1 MRNLIANKC
10 NFFLAPSRGMSKRST
25 ARRGKS
31 KDARRAGKG
40 LLFLSFLLS
49 TSSCSLA
56 QSIKVNQVG
65 YYPSETKVAVIEPTV
80 TAKSFVLKDAKGKKV
95 WAGKAVRTSVSPF
108 TQKVRQIVDFS
119 TVKTPGTYTFVA
131 GKEEQKIV
139 IKDNAFADVAKAG
152 MKAFYL
158 QRTGMPIEEKYAG
171 VYARPAAHP
180 DNKVLVHETA
190 ASPLRP
196 AGTVISSPYGWYDA
210 GDFNKYIVNSGFTI
224 GVLLQAYEINKAY
237 ADKMNLVIPESGD
250 DVPDF
255 LDEVM
260 YNLKW
265 MITMQDP
272 YDGGVYHKL
281 TTPNFEG
288 FEMPANCHQ
297 TRYVV
302 QKSTQASLDFAASLA
317 QAARIYSA
325 YPKYQSFAKEAVK
338 AAERAYAWAVKNPTF
353 YYDQNGNNQKYSPK
367 VNTGMYDD
375 KASADEFFWAATE
388 LYLTTKQNSYFE
400 QAKSFMPQSYRVPT
414 WGEVSGLGVQQWIN
428 QSLLGK
434 LDGIDFPVE
443 KMKADLLAFCDDCM
457 LRIPTSS
464 FNAPHGNRAQD
475 FPWGSNSEMCAGQG
489 IALTYAYTLTKDHKY
504 LSAAIADADY
514 LLGRN
519 ATGYCFVTG
528 FGTKQVMH
536 PHQRLSEADGI
547 EAPLPGFL
555 AGGPNPG
562 QQDIANVTTYPSKA
576 ADESYTDDMNSYASN
591 EIAINWNAYLVGLMM
606 TIDAEMSK

>member
-1 MRNLIANKC
+1 MRNLITKKGNYSLP
-10 NFFLAPSRGMSKRST
+10 FMGRVWGGVFLG
-25 ARRGKS
+25 
-31 KDARRAGKG
+31 
-40 LLFLSFLLS
+40 LLS
-49 TSSCSLA
+49 TSCTSA

-95 WAGKAVRTSVSPF
+95 WSGKAVRTSVSPF
-108 TQKVRQIVDFS
+108 TQKVRQVVDFS

-131 GKEEQKIV
+131 GKEEQKVV
-139 IKDNAFADVAKAG
+139 IKENAFADVAKAA

-158 QRTGMPIEEKYAG
+158 QRTGMPIEAKYAG
-171 VYARPAAHP
+171 AYARPAAHM
-180 DNKVLVHETA
+180 DDKVVVHPSA

-224 GVLLQAYEINKAY
+224 GVLLQAYEINKVY
-237 ADKMNLVIPESGD
+237 ADKMNLVIPESED
-250 DVPDF
+250 AVPDF

-288 FEMPANCHQ
+288 FEMPVNCHQ

-457 LRIPTSS
+457 LRMPTSS
-464 FNAPHGNRAQD
+464 FNAPHGNRVQD

-489 IALTYAYTLTKDHKY
+489 IALTYAYTLTKDHKC

-536 PHQRLSEADGI
+536 PHQRLSEDDGI
-547 EAPLPGFL
+547 DAPLPDFL

-606 TIDAEMSK
+606 TIDATLSK

>member
-1 MRNLIANKC
+1 MRNLITKEC
-10 NFFLAPSRGMSKRST
+10 NFSLAPSWG
-25 ARRGKS
+25 

-40 LLFLSFLLS
+40 LLFLSLLLS
-49 TSSCSLA
+49 TSCTSA

-95 WAGKAVRTSVSPF
+95 WSGKAVRTSVSPF
-108 TQKVRQIVDFS
+108 TQKVRQVVDFS

-131 GKEEQKIV
+131 GKEEQKVV
-139 IKDNAFADVAKAG
+139 IKENAFADVAKAA

-158 QRTGMPIEEKYAG
+158 QRTGMPIEAKYAG
-171 VYARPAAHP
+171 AYARPAAHM
-180 DNKVLVHETA
+180 DDKVVVHPSA

-237 ADKMNLVIPESGD
+237 ADKMNLVIPESED
-250 DVPDF
+250 AVPDF

-288 FEMPANCHQ
+288 FEMPVNCHQ

-375 KASADEFFWAATE
+375 KSSDDEFFWAATE

-457 LRIPTSS
+457 LRMPTSS
-464 FNAPHGNRAQD
+464 FNAPHGNRVQD

-547 EAPLPGFL
+547 DAPLPGFL

>member
-1 MRNLIANKC
+1 MRNLITKNG
-10 NFFLAPSRGMSKRST
+10 NYS
-25 ARRGKS
+25 
-31 KDARRAGKG
+31 
-40 LLFLSFLLS
+40 LSFMGRVWGGVFLLLS
-49 TSSCSLA
+49 TSSCTIA

-80 TAKSFVLKDAKGKKV
+80 TAKSFTLKDAKGKKV
-95 WAGKAVRTSVSPF
+95 WSGKAVRTSVSPF
-108 TQKVRQIVDFS
+108 TQKVRQVVDFS
-119 TVKTPGTYTFVA
+119 TVKKPGTYTFVA
-131 GKEEQKIV
+131 GKEEQTVV
-139 IKDNAFADVAKAG
+139 IKDNAFADVAKAA

-158 QRTGMPIEEKYAG
+158 QRTAMPIEEKYAG
-171 VYARPAAHP
+171 VYARPAAHM
-180 DNKVLVHETA
+180 DDKVVVHESA

-237 ADKMNLVIPESGD
+237 ADKMNLVIPESED
-250 DVPDF
+250 AVPDF

-288 FEMPANCHQ
+288 FEMPVNCHQ

-302 QKSTQASLDFAASLA
+302 QKSTQAALDFAASLA

-338 AAERAYAWAVKNPTF
+338 AAERAYAWAVKNPNF
-353 YYDQNGNNQKYSPK
+353 FYDQNGNNEKYSPK

-388 LYLTTKQNSYFE
+388 LYLTTKQASYFE
-400 QAKSFMPQSYRVPT
+400 QAKAFMPQSYRVPT

-434 LDGIDFPVE
+434 IDGIDFPVE

-457 LRIPTSS
+457 LRMPTSS
-464 FNAPHGNRAQD
+464 FNAPHGNRIQD

-489 IALTYAYTLTKDHKY
+489 IALTYAYTLTKDRKY

-547 EAPLPGFL
+547 DAPLPGFL

-562 QQDIANVTTYPSKA
+562 QQDIAQVTTYPSKA

-591 EIAINWNAYLVGLMM
+591 EIAINWNAYLVGLMI
-606 TIDAEMSK
+606 TIDAELSK

>member
-1 MRNLIANKC
+1 MRNLITKKGNYSLP
-10 NFFLAPSRGMSKRST
+10 FMGRVWGGVFLG
-25 ARRGKS
+25 
-31 KDARRAGKG
+31 
-40 LLFLSFLLS
+40 LLS
-49 TSSCSLA
+49 TSCTSA

-95 WAGKAVRTSVSPF
+95 WSGKAVRTSVSPF
-108 TQKVRQIVDFS
+108 TQKVRQVVDFS
-119 TVKTPGTYTFVA
+119 TVKTPGTYTFVT
-131 GKEEQKIV
+131 GKEEQKVV
-139 IKDNAFADVAKAG
+139 IKENAFADVAKAA

-158 QRTGMPIEEKYAG
+158 QRTGMPIEAKYAG
-171 VYARPAAHP
+171 AYARPAAHM
-180 DNKVLVHETA
+180 DYKVVVHPSA

-237 ADKMNLVIPESGD
+237 ADKMNLVIPESED
-250 DVPDF
+250 AVPDF

-288 FEMPANCHQ
+288 FEMPVNCHQ

-434 LDGIDFPVE
+434 LDGIYFPVE

-457 LRIPTSS
+457 LRMPTSS
-464 FNAPHGNRAQD
+464 FNAPHGNRVQD

-547 EAPLPGFL
+547 DAPLPGFL

-591 EIAINWNAYLVGLMM
+591 EIAINWNAYLVDLMM
-606 TIDAEMSK
+606 TIDATLSK

>member
-1 MRNLIANKC
+1 MRDLITK
-10 NFFLAPSRGMSKRST
+10 
-25 ARRGKS
+25 KS
-31 KDARRAGKG
+31 NYSLPFMGRVWGG
-40 LLFLSFLLS
+40 VFLLLT
-49 TSSCSLA
+49 TSSCSIA

-80 TAKSFVLKDAKGKKV
+80 TAKSFTLKDAKGKKV

-139 IKDNAFADVAKAG
+139 IKDNAFADVAKAA

-171 VYARPAAHP
+171 VYARPAAHM
-180 DNKVLVHETA
+180 DDKVVVHETA

-210 GDFNKYIVNSGFTI
+210 GDFNKYIVNSGFTVA
-224 GVLLQAYEINKAY
+224 VLLQAYEINKAY
-237 ADKMNLVIPESGD
+237 ADKMNLVIPESED
-250 DVPDF
+250 AVPDF

-325 YPKYQSFAKEAVK
+325 YPKYQSFTKEAVK
-338 AAERAYAWAVKNPTF
+338 AAERAYAWAVKNPTT
-353 YYDQNGNNQKYSPK
+353 YYNQDANNQKYSPK
-367 VNTGMYDD
+367 VNTGTYGDMM
-375 KASADEFFWAATE
+375 AADEFFWAATE

-434 LDGIDFPVE
+434 IDGIDFPVE

-464 FNAPHGNRAQD
+464 FNAPHGNREQD
-475 FPWGSNSEMCAGQG
+475 FPWGSNSEKCAGQG

-562 QQDIANVTTYPSKA
+562 QQDIAQVSTYPSKA

-606 TIDAEMSK
+606 TIDAELSK

>member
-1 MRNLIANKC
+1 MRNLITKKGNYSLP
-10 NFFLAPSRGMSKRST
+10 FMGRVWGGVFLG
-25 ARRGKS
+25 
-31 KDARRAGKG
+31 
-40 LLFLSFLLS
+40 LLS
-49 TSSCSLA
+49 TSCTSA

-95 WAGKAVRTSVSPF
+95 WSGKAVRTSVSPF

-131 GKEEQKIV
+131 GKEEQKVV
-139 IKDNAFADVAKAG
+139 IKENAFADVAKAA

-158 QRTGMPIEEKYAG
+158 QRTGMPIEAKYAG
-171 VYARPAAHP
+171 VYARPAAHM
-180 DNKVLVHETA
+180 DDKVVVHPSA

-237 ADKMNLVIPESGD
+237 ADKMNLVIPESED
-250 DVPDF
+250 AVPDF

-288 FEMPANCHQ
+288 FEMPVNCHQ

-457 LRIPTSS
+457 LRMPTSS
-464 FNAPHGNRAQD
+464 FNAPHGNRVQD

-547 EAPLPGFL
+547 DAPLPGFL

-606 TIDAEMSK
+606 TIDATLSK

>member
-1 MRNLIANKC
+1 MRNLITKKGNYSLP
-10 NFFLAPSRGMSKRST
+10 FMGRVWGGVFLG
-25 ARRGKS
+25 
-31 KDARRAGKG
+31 
-40 LLFLSFLLS
+40 LLS
-49 TSSCSLA
+49 TSCTFA

-95 WAGKAVRTSVSPF
+95 WSGKAVRTSVSPF
-108 TQKVRQIVDFS
+108 TQKVRQVVDFS

-131 GKEEQKIV
+131 GKEEQKVV
-139 IKDNAFADVAKAG
+139 IKENAFADVAKAA

-158 QRTGMPIEEKYAG
+158 QRTGMPIEAKYAG
-171 VYARPAAHP
+171 AYARPAAHM
-180 DNKVLVHETA
+180 DDKVVVHPSA

-237 ADKMNLVIPESGD
+237 ADKMNLVIPESED
-250 DVPDF
+250 AVPDF

-288 FEMPANCHQ
+288 FEMPVNCHQ

-457 LRIPTSS
+457 LRMPTSS
-464 FNAPHGNRAQD
+464 FNAPHGNRVQD

-547 EAPLPGFL
+547 DAPLPGFL

-606 TIDAEMSK
+606 TIDATLSK

>member
-1 MRNLIANKC
+1 MRNLITKKGNYSLP
-10 NFFLAPSRGMSKRST
+10 FMGRVWGGVFL
-25 ARRGKS
+25 
-31 KDARRAGKG
+31 
-40 LLFLSFLLS
+40 LLS
-49 TSSCSLA
+49 TSSCTIA

-80 TAKSFVLKDAKGKKV
+80 TAKSFILKDAKGKKV
-95 WAGKAVRTSVSPF
+95 WSGKAVRTSVSPF
-108 TQKVRQIVDFS
+108 TQKVRQVVDFS

-131 GKEEQKIV
+131 GKEEQKVV

-171 VYARPAAHP
+171 VYARPAAHM
-180 DNKVLVHETA
+180 DNKVVVHQSA

-210 GDFNKYIVNSGFTI
+210 GDFNKYIVNSGFTV

-237 ADKMNLVIPESGD
+237 ADKMNLVIPESED
-250 DVPDF
+250 AVPDF

-288 FEMPANCHQ
+288 FEMPVNCHQ

-302 QKSTQASLDFAASLA
+302 QKSTQAALDFAASLA

-338 AAERAYAWAVKNPTF
+338 AAERAYAWAVKNPNF
-353 YYDQNGNNQKYSPK
+353 FYDQNGNNEKYSPK
-367 VNTGMYDD
+367 VNTGMYNDN
-375 KASADEFFWAATE
+375 ASADEFFWAATE
-388 LYLTTKQNSYFE
+388 LYLTTKQNSYLE
-400 QAKSFMPQSYRVPT
+400 QAKSFVPQSYRVPT

-464 FNAPHGNRAQD
+464 FNSPHGNRAQD

-547 EAPLPGFL
+547 DAPLPGFL

-576 ADESYTDDMNSYASN
+576 PDESYTDDMNSYASN

-606 TIDAEMSK
+606 TIDAELSK

>member
-1 MRNLIANKC
+1 
-10 NFFLAPSRGMSKRST
+10 
-25 ARRGKS
+25 
-31 KDARRAGKG
+31 
-40 LLFLSFLLS
+40 
-49 TSSCSLA
+49 
-56 QSIKVNQVG
+56 
-65 YYPSETKVAVIEPTV
+65 
-80 TAKSFVLKDAKGKKV
+80 
-95 WAGKAVRTSVSPF
+95 
-108 TQKVRQIVDFS
+108 
-119 TVKTPGTYTFVA
+119 
-131 GKEEQKIV
+131 
-139 IKDNAFADVAKAG
+139 
-152 MKAFYL
+152 
-158 QRTGMPIEEKYAG
+158 
-171 VYARPAAHP
+171 
-180 DNKVLVHETA
+180 
-190 ASPLRP
+190 
-196 AGTVISSPYGWYDA
+196 
-210 GDFNKYIVNSGFTI
+210 
-224 GVLLQAYEINKAY
+224 
-237 ADKMNLVIPESGD
+237 
-250 DVPDF
+250 
-255 LDEVM
+255 
-260 YNLKW
+260 
-265 MITMQDP
+265 
-272 YDGGVYHKL
+272 
-281 TTPNFEG
+281 
-288 FEMPANCHQ
+288 MPANCHQ

-302 QKSTQASLDFAASLA
+302 QKSTQAALDFAASLA

-353 YYDQNGNNQKYSPK
+353 YYDQQGNNEKYSPK

-388 LYLTTKQNSYFE
+388 LYLTTKENSYFE

-434 LDGIDFPVE
+434 IDGIDFPVE
-443 KMKADLLAFCDDCM
+443 KMKADLLAFCDECM
-457 LRIPTSS
+457 LRMPTSS
-464 FNAPHGNRAQD
+464 FNAPHGNREQD

-547 EAPLPGFL
+547 DAPLPGFL

-576 ADESYTDDMNSYASN
+576 ADESYTDDVNSYASN

-606 TIDAEMSK
+606 TIDANLSK

>member
-10 NFFLAPSRGMSKRST
+10 NFFLAPSRG
-25 ARRGKS
+25 

-80 TAKSFVLKDAKGKKV
+80 TAKSFTLKDAKGKKV
-95 WAGKAVRTSVSPF
+95 WSGKAVRTSVSPF
-108 TQKVRQIVDFS
+108 TPKVRQIVDFS

-139 IKDNAFADVAKAG
+139 IKDNAFADVAKAA

-171 VYARPAAHP
+171 VYARPAAHM
-180 DNKVLVHETA
+180 DDKVVVHETA

-210 GDFNKYIVNSGFTI
+210 GDFNKYIVNSGFTVA
-224 GVLLQAYEINKAY
+224 VLLQAYEINKAY
-237 ADKMNLVIPESGD
+237 ADKMNLVIPESED
-250 DVPDF
+250 AVPDF

-338 AAERAYAWAVKNPTF
+338 AAERAYAWAVKNPTT
-353 YYDQNGNNQKYSPK
+353 YYNQDANNQKYSPK
-367 VNTGMYDD
+367 VNTGTYGDMM
-375 KASADEFFWAATE
+375 AADEFFWAATE

-464 FNAPHGNRAQD
+464 FNAPHGNRVQD

-606 TIDAEMSK
+606 TIDAELSK

>member
-1 MRNLIANKC
+1 M
-10 NFFLAPSRGMSKRST
+10 G
-25 ARRGKS
+25 
-31 KDARRAGKG
+31 
-40 LLFLSFLLS
+40 LLS
-49 TSSCSLA
+49 TSCTSA

-80 TAKSFVLKDAKGKKV
+80 TAKSFILKDANGKKV
-95 WAGKAVRTSVSPF
+95 WSGKAIRTSVSPF
-108 TQKVRQIVDFS
+108 TQKVRQVVDFS
-119 TVKTPGTYTFVA
+119 TVKKPGTYTFVA
-131 GKEEQKIV
+131 GKEQQTVV
-139 IKDNAFADVAKAG
+139 IKDNAFADVAKAA

-158 QRTGMPIEEKYAG
+158 QRTGMPIEAKYAG
-171 VYARPAAHP
+171 AYARPAAHM
-180 DNKVLVHETA
+180 DDKVVVHASA

-237 ADKMNLVIPESGD
+237 ADKMNLVIPESD
-250 DVPDF
+250 DAVPDF

-288 FEMPANCHQ
+288 FEMPVNCHQ

-338 AAERAYAWAVKNPTF
+338 AAERAYAWAIKNPTF
-353 YYDQNGNNQKYSPK
+353 YYDQNGNNEKYSPK

-375 KASADEFFWAATE
+375 KAAADEFFWAATE

-400 QAKSFMPQSYRVPT
+400 QAKAFMPQSYRVPT

-434 LDGIDFPVE
+434 IDGIDFPVE

-464 FNAPHGNRAQD
+464 FNAPHGNRVQD

-547 EAPLPGFL
+547 DAPLPGFL

-562 QQDIANVTTYPSKA
+562 QQDIAQVTTYPSKA

-606 TIDAEMSK
+606 TIDANLSK

>member
-1 MRNLIANKC
+1 MRNLITKKGNYSLP
-10 NFFLAPSRGMSKRST
+10 FMGRVWGGVFLG
-25 ARRGKS
+25 
-31 KDARRAGKG
+31 
-40 LLFLSFLLS
+40 LLS
-49 TSSCSLA
+49 TSCTSA

-95 WAGKAVRTSVSPF
+95 WSGKAVRTSVSPF
-108 TQKVRQIVDFS
+108 TQKVRQVVDFS

-131 GKEEQKIV
+131 GKEEQKVV
-139 IKDNAFADVAKAG
+139 IKENAFADVAKAA

-158 QRTGMPIEEKYAG
+158 QRTGMPIEAKYAG
-171 VYARPAAHP
+171 AYARPAAHM
-180 DNKVLVHETA
+180 DDKVVVHPSA

-237 ADKMNLVIPESGD
+237 ADKMNLVIPESED
-250 DVPDF
+250 AVPDF

-288 FEMPANCHQ
+288 FEMPVNCHQ

-457 LRIPTSS
+457 LRMPTSS
-464 FNAPHGNRAQD
+464 FNAPHGNRVQD

-547 EAPLPGFL
+547 DAPLPGFL

-606 TIDAEMSK
+606 TIDATLSK

>member
-1 MRNLIANKC
+1 MRNLITKKGNYSLP
-10 NFFLAPSRGMSKRST
+10 FMGRVWGGVFLG
-25 ARRGKS
+25 
-31 KDARRAGKG
+31 
-40 LLFLSFLLS
+40 LLS
-49 TSSCSLA
+49 TSCASA

-95 WAGKAVRTSVSPF
+95 WSGKAVRTSVSPF
-108 TQKVRQIVDFS
+108 TQKVRQVVDFS

-131 GKEEQKIV
+131 GKEEQKVV
-139 IKDNAFADVAKAG
+139 IKENAFADVAKAA

-158 QRTGMPIEEKYAG
+158 QRTGMPIEAKYAG
-171 VYARPAAHP
+171 AYARPAAHM
-180 DNKVLVHETA
+180 DDKVVVHPSA

-224 GVLLQAYEINKAY
+224 GVLLQAYEINKVY
-237 ADKMNLVIPESGD
+237 ADKMNLVIPESED
-250 DVPDF
+250 AVPDF

-288 FEMPANCHQ
+288 FEMPVNCHQ

-464 FNAPHGNRAQD
+464 FNAPHGNRVQD

-547 EAPLPGFL
+547 DAPLPGFL

-606 TIDAEMSK
+606 TIDATLSK

>member
-1 MRNLIANKC
+1 MRNLIAKNG
-10 NFFLAPSRGMSKRST
+10 NYS
-25 ARRGKS
+25 
-31 KDARRAGKG
+31 
-40 LLFLSFLLS
+40 LSFMGRVCGGVFCYLLS
-49 TSSCSLA
+49 TSCTSA

-80 TAKSFVLKDAKGKKV
+80 TAKSFTLKDAKGKKV
-95 WAGKAVRTSVSPF
+95 WSGKAVRTSVSPF

-119 TVKTPGTYTFVA
+119 TVKTPGTYTLVA
-131 GKEEQKIV
+131 GKEEQKVV

-158 QRTGMPIEEKYAG
+158 QRTAMPIEEKYAG
-171 VYARPAAHP
+171 VYARPAAHM
-180 DNKVLVHETA
+180 DDKVVVHPSA

-224 GVLLQAYEINKAY
+224 GVLLQAYELNKAY
-237 ADKMNLVIPESGD
+237 ADKMNLVIPESED
-250 DVPDF
+250 AVPDF

-302 QKSTQASLDFAASLA
+302 QKSTQAALDFAASLA

-353 YYDQNGNNQKYSPK
+353 YYDQPGNNEKYSPK

-388 LYLTTKQNSYFE
+388 LYLTTKENSYFE

-434 LDGIDFPVE
+434 IDGIDFPVE
-443 KMKADLLAFCDDCM
+443 KMKADLLAFCDECM
-457 LRIPTSS
+457 LRMPTSS
-464 FNAPHGNRAQD
+464 FNAPHGNREQD

-547 EAPLPGFL
+547 DAPLPGFL

-576 ADESYTDDMNSYASN
+576 ADESYTDDVNSYASN

-606 TIDAEMSK
+606 TIDANLSK

>member
-1 MRNLIANKC
+1 
-10 NFFLAPSRGMSKRST
+10 
-25 ARRGKS
+25 
-31 KDARRAGKG
+31 
-40 LLFLSFLLS
+40 
-49 TSSCSLA
+49 
-56 QSIKVNQVG
+56 
-65 YYPSETKVAVIEPTV
+65 
-80 TAKSFVLKDAKGKKV
+80 
-95 WAGKAVRTSVSPF
+95 
-108 TQKVRQIVDFS
+108 
-119 TVKTPGTYTFVA
+119 
-131 GKEEQKIV
+131 
-139 IKDNAFADVAKAG
+139 
-152 MKAFYL
+152 
-158 QRTGMPIEEKYAG
+158 
-171 VYARPAAHP
+171 
-180 DNKVLVHETA
+180 
-190 ASPLRP
+190 
-196 AGTVISSPYGWYDA
+196 
-210 GDFNKYIVNSGFTI
+210 
-224 GVLLQAYEINKAY
+224 
-237 ADKMNLVIPESGD
+237 MNLVIPESGD
-250 DVPDF
+250 AVPDF

-302 QKSTQASLDFAASLA
+302 QKSTQATLDFAASLA
-317 QAARIYSA
+317 HAARIYSA

-338 AAERAYAWAVKNPTF
+338 AAERAYAWAVKNPTT
-353 YYDQNGNNQKYSPK
+353 YYNQDANNQKYSPK
-367 VNTGMYDD
+367 VNTGTYGDMM
-375 KASADEFFWAATE
+375 AADEFFWAATE
-388 LYLTTKQNSYFE
+388 LYLTTKQNSYLE

-464 FNAPHGNRAQD
+464 FNAPHGNREQD

-562 QQDIANVTTYPSKA
+562 QQDIAQVTTYPSKA

>member
-1 MRNLIANKC
+1 MRNLITKKGNYSLP
-10 NFFLAPSRGMSKRST
+10 FMGRVWGGVFLA
-25 ARRGKS
+25 
-31 KDARRAGKG
+31 
-40 LLFLSFLLS
+40 LLS
-49 TSSCSLA
+49 TSCTSA

-95 WAGKAVRTSVSPF
+95 WSGKAVRTSVSPF
-108 TQKVRQIVDFS
+108 TQKVRQVVDFS
-119 TVKTPGTYTFVA
+119 TIKTPGTYTFVA
-131 GKEEQKIV
+131 GKEEQKVV
-139 IKDNAFADVAKAG
+139 IKENAFADVAKAA

-158 QRTGMPIEEKYAG
+158 QRTGMPIEAKYAG
-171 VYARPAAHP
+171 AYARPAAHM
-180 DNKVLVHETA
+180 DDKVVVHPSA

-237 ADKMNLVIPESGD
+237 ADKMNLVIPESED
-250 DVPDF
+250 AVPDF

-288 FEMPANCHQ
+288 FEMPVNCHQ

-457 LRIPTSS
+457 LRMPTSS
-464 FNAPHGNRAQD
+464 FNAPHGNRVQD

-547 EAPLPGFL
+547 DAPLPGFL

-606 TIDAEMSK
+606 TIDATLSK

>member
-1 MRNLIANKC
+1 M
-10 NFFLAPSRGMSKRST
+10 G
-25 ARRGKS
+25 
-31 KDARRAGKG
+31 
-40 LLFLSFLLS
+40 LLS
-49 TSSCSLA
+49 TSCTSA

-95 WAGKAVRTSVSPF
+95 WSGKAVRTSVSPF
-108 TQKVRQIVDFS
+108 TQKVRQVVDFS

-131 GKEEQKIV
+131 GKEEQKVV
-139 IKDNAFADVAKAG
+139 IKENAFADVAKAA

-158 QRTGMPIEEKYAG
+158 QRTGMPIEAKYAG
-171 VYARPAAHP
+171 AYARPAAHM
-180 DNKVLVHETA
+180 DDKVVVHPSA

-237 ADKMNLVIPESGD
+237 ADKMNLVIPESED
-250 DVPDF
+250 AVPDF

-288 FEMPANCHQ
+288 FEMPVNCHQ

-457 LRIPTSS
+457 LRMPTSS
-464 FNAPHGNRAQD
+464 FNAPHGNRVQD

-547 EAPLPGFL
+547 DAPLPGFL

-606 TIDAEMSK
+606 TIDATLSK

>member
-1 MRNLIANKC
+1 MRNLITKKGNYSLP
-10 NFFLAPSRGMSKRST
+10 FMGRVWGGVFLG
-25 ARRGKS
+25 
-31 KDARRAGKG
+31 
-40 LLFLSFLLS
+40 LLS
-49 TSSCSLA
+49 TSCTSA

-95 WAGKAVRTSVSPF
+95 WSGKAVRTSVSPF
-108 TQKVRQIVDFS
+108 TQKVRQVVDFS

-131 GKEEQKIV
+131 GKEEQKVV
-139 IKDNAFADVAKAG
+139 IKENAFADVAKAA

-158 QRTGMPIEEKYAG
+158 QRTGMPIEAKYAG
-171 VYARPAAHP
+171 AYARPAAHM
-180 DNKVLVHETA
+180 DDKVVVHPSA

-237 ADKMNLVIPESGD
+237 ADKMNLVIPESED
-250 DVPDF
+250 AVPDF

-288 FEMPANCHQ
+288 FEMPVNCHQ

-353 YYDQNGNNQKYSPK
+353 YYDQNGNNQKYSPCEES
-367 VNTGMYDD
+367 N
-375 KASADEFFWAATE
+375 
-388 LYLTTKQNSYFE
+388 
-400 QAKSFMPQSYRVPT
+400 
-414 WGEVSGLGVQQWIN
+414 I
-428 QSLLGK
+428 LL
-434 LDGIDFPVE
+434 
-443 KMKADLLAFCDDCM
+443 
-457 LRIPTSS
+457 
-464 FNAPHGNRAQD
+464 
-475 FPWGSNSEMCAGQG
+475 
-489 IALTYAYTLTKDHKY
+489 
-504 LSAAIADADY
+504 
-514 LLGRN
+514 
-519 ATGYCFVTG
+519 
-528 FGTKQVMH
+528 
-536 PHQRLSEADGI
+536 
-547 EAPLPGFL
+547 
-555 AGGPNPG
+555 
-562 QQDIANVTTYPSKA
+562 
-576 ADESYTDDMNSYASN
+576 
-591 EIAINWNAYLVGLMM
+591 
-606 TIDAEMSK
+606 

>member
-1 MRNLIANKC
+1 MRNLITK
-10 NFFLAPSRGMSKRST
+10 
-25 ARRGKS
+25 KS
-31 KDARRAGKG
+31 NYSLPFMGRVWGG
-40 LLFLSFLLS
+40 VFLLLT
-49 TSSCSLA
+49 TSSCSIA

-80 TAKSFVLKDAKGKKV
+80 TAKSFTLKDAKGKKV

-139 IKDNAFADVAKAG
+139 IKDNAFADVAKAA

-171 VYARPAAHP
+171 VYARPAAHM
-180 DNKVLVHETA
+180 DDKVVVHETA

-210 GDFNKYIVNSGFTI
+210 GDFNKYIVNSGFTVA
-224 GVLLQAYEINKAY
+224 VLLQAYEINKAY
-237 ADKMNLVIPESGD
+237 ADKMNLVIPESED
-250 DVPDF
+250 AVPDF

-288 FEMPANCHQ
+288 FEMPVNCHQ

-338 AAERAYAWAVKNPTF
+338 AAERAYAWAVKNPTT
-353 YYDQNGNNQKYSPK
+353 YYNQDANNQKYSPK
-367 VNTGMYDD
+367 VNTGTYGDMM
-375 KASADEFFWAATE
+375 AADEFFWAATE

-400 QAKSFMPQSYRVPT
+400 QAKSFMPQSYLVPT

-434 LDGIDFPVE
+434 IDGIDFPVE

-457 LRIPTSS
+457 QRIPTSS
-464 FNAPHGNRAQD
+464 FNAPHGNREQD

-562 QQDIANVTTYPSKA
+562 QQDIAQVTTYPSKA

-606 TIDAEMSK
+606 TIDAELSK

>member
-1 MRNLIANKC
+1 MRNLITN
-10 NFFLAPSRGMSKRST
+10 NGNYS
-25 ARRGKS
+25 
-31 KDARRAGKG
+31 
-40 LLFLSFLLS
+40 LSFTGRVWGGVFLLLS
-49 TSSCSLA
+49 TSSCTIA

-80 TAKSFVLKDAKGKKV
+80 TAKSFTLKDAKGKKV
-95 WAGKAVRTSVSPF
+95 WSGKAVRTSVSPF
-108 TQKVRQIVDFS
+108 TQKVRQVVDFS
-119 TVKTPGTYTFVA
+119 TVKKPGTYTFVA
-131 GKEEQKIV
+131 GKEEQTVV
-139 IKDNAFADVAKAG
+139 IKDNAFADVAKAA

-158 QRTGMPIEEKYAG
+158 QRTAMPIEEKYAG
-171 VYARPAAHP
+171 VYARPAAHM
-180 DNKVLVHETA
+180 DDKVVVHESA

-196 AGTVISSPYGWYDA
+196 AGTIISSPCGWYDA

-237 ADKMNLVIPESGD
+237 ADKMNLVIPESED
-250 DVPDF
+250 AVPDF

-288 FEMPANCHQ
+288 FEMPVNCHQ

-302 QKSTQASLDFAASLA
+302 QKSTQAALDFAASLA

-338 AAERAYAWAVKNPTF
+338 AAERAYAWAVKNPNF
-353 YYDQNGNNQKYSPK
+353 FYDQNGNNEKYSPK

-388 LYLTTKQNSYFE
+388 LYLTTKQASYFE
-400 QAKSFMPQSYRVPT
+400 QAKAFMPQSYRVPT

-434 LDGIDFPVE
+434 IDGIDFPVE

-457 LRIPTSS
+457 LRMPTSS
-464 FNAPHGNRAQD
+464 FNAPHGNRIQD

-489 IALTYAYTLTKDHKY
+489 IALTYAYTLTKDRKY

-547 EAPLPGFL
+547 DAPLPGFL

-562 QQDIANVTTYPSKA
+562 QQDIAQVTTYPSKA

-606 TIDAEMSK
+606 TIDAELSK

>member
-1 MRNLIANKC
+1 MRNLITKKGNYSLP
-10 NFFLAPSRGMSKRST
+10 FMGRVWGGVFLG
-25 ARRGKS
+25 
-31 KDARRAGKG
+31 
-40 LLFLSFLLS
+40 LLS
-49 TSSCSLA
+49 TSCTSA

-95 WAGKAVRTSVSPF
+95 WSGKAVRTSVSPF
-108 TQKVRQIVDFS
+108 TQKVRQVVDFS

-131 GKEEQKIV
+131 GKEEQKVV
-139 IKDNAFADVAKAG
+139 IKENAFADVAKAA

-158 QRTGMPIEEKYAG
+158 QRTGMPIEAKYAG
-171 VYARPAAHP
+171 AYARPAAHM
-180 DNKVLVHETA
+180 DDKVVVHPSA

-224 GVLLQAYEINKAY
+224 GVLLQAYEINKVY
-237 ADKMNLVIPESGD
+237 ADKMNLVIPESED
-250 DVPDF
+250 AVPDF

-288 FEMPANCHQ
+288 FEMPVNCHQ

-464 FNAPHGNRAQD
+464 FNAPHGNRVQD

-547 EAPLPGFL
+547 DAPLPGFL

-606 TIDAEMSK
+606 TIDATLSK

>member
-1 MRNLIANKC
+1 MRNLITKKGNYSLPFMGRVWGGV
-10 NFFLAPSRGMSKRST
+10 FFA
-25 ARRGKS
+25 
-31 KDARRAGKG
+31 
-40 LLFLSFLLS
+40 LLS
-49 TSSCSLA
+49 TSCTSA
-56 QSIKVNQVG
+56 QSIKVNQVA

-80 TAKSFVLKDAKGKKV
+80 TAKSFVLKDANGKKV
-95 WAGKAVRTSVSPF
+95 WSGKAVRTSVSPF
-108 TQKVRQIVDFS
+108 TQKVRQVVDFS
-119 TVKTPGTYTFVA
+119 TVKKPGTYTFVA
-131 GKEEQKIV
+131 GKEQQTVV
-139 IKDNAFADVAKAG
+139 IKDNAFADVAKAA

-158 QRTGMPIEEKYAG
+158 QRTGMPIEAKYAG
-171 VYARPAAHP
+171 AYARPAAHM
-180 DNKVLVHETA
+180 DDKVVVHTSA

-237 ADKMNLVIPESGD
+237 ADKMNLVIPESED
-250 DVPDF
+250 AVPDF

-288 FEMPANCHQ
+288 FEMPVNCHQ

-338 AAERAYAWAVKNPTF
+338 AAERAYAWAIKNPTF
-353 YYDQNGNNQKYSPK
+353 YYDQNGNNEKYSPK

-375 KASADEFFWAATE
+375 KAAADEFFWAATE

-400 QAKSFMPQSYRVPT
+400 QAKAFMPQSYRVPT

-428 QSLLGK
+428 QSLLGR

-464 FNAPHGNRAQD
+464 FNAPHGNRVQD

-547 EAPLPGFL
+547 DAPLPGFL

-562 QQDIANVTTYPSKA
+562 QQDIAQVTTYPSKA

>member
-1 MRNLIANKC
+1 MRNLITKKC
-10 NFFLAPSRGMSKRST
+10 NFFLAPSWG
-25 ARRGKS
+25 

-40 LLFLSFLLS
+40 LFFLSLLLS
-49 TSSCSLA
+49 TSSCSIA

-80 TAKSFVLKDAKGKKV
+80 MAKSFILKDAKGKKV
-95 WAGKAVRTSVSPF
+95 WSGKAVRTSVSPF
-108 TQKVRQIVDFS
+108 TQKVRQVVDFS
-119 TVKTPGTYTFVA
+119 AVKTPGTYTFVA
-131 GKEEQKIV
+131 GKEQQEV
-139 IKDNAFADVAKAG
+139 IIKENAFADVAKAA

-158 QRTGMPIEEKYAG
+158 QRTAMPIEAKYAG
-171 VYARPAAHP
+171 VYARPAAHM
-180 DNKVLVHETA
+180 DDKVLVHESA

-237 ADKMNLVIPESGD
+237 ADKMNLVIPESED
-250 DVPDF
+250 AVPDF

-288 FEMPANCHQ
+288 FEMPVNCHQ

-302 QKSTQASLDFAASLA
+302 QKSTQAALDFAASLA

-338 AAERAYAWAVKNPTF
+338 AAERAYAWAVKNPKF
-353 YYDQNGNNQKYSPK
+353 FYDQNGNNAKYSPK

-375 KASADEFFWAATE
+375 KSSDDEFFWAATE

-457 LRIPTSS
+457 QRMPTSS
-464 FNAPHGNRAQD
+464 FNAPHGNRIQD

-547 EAPLPGFL
+547 DAPLPGFL

-591 EIAINWNAYLVGLMM
+591 EIAINWNAYLVGLMI

>member
-1 MRNLIANKC
+1 MRNLITK
-10 NFFLAPSRGMSKRST
+10 
-25 ARRGKS
+25 KS
-31 KDARRAGKG
+31 NYSLPFMGRVWGG
-40 LLFLSFLLS
+40 VFLLLS
-49 TSSCSLA
+49 LSSISLFA

-80 TAKSFVLKDAKGKKV
+80 TAKSFILKDAKGKKV

-119 TVKTPGTYTFVA
+119 TVKTPGTYTLVA
-131 GKEEQKIV
+131 GKEQQKVV

-158 QRTGMPIEEKYAG
+158 QRTAMPIEEKYAG
-171 VYARPAAHP
+171 VYARPAAHM
-180 DNKVLVHETA
+180 DNKVVVHQSA

-224 GVLLQAYEINKAY
+224 GVLLQAYELNKAY
-237 ADKMNLVIPESGD
+237 ADKMNLVIPESED
-250 DVPDF
+250 AVPDF

-302 QKSTQASLDFAASLA
+302 QKSTQAALDFAASLA

-338 AAERAYAWAVKNPTF
+338 AAERAYAWAVKNPNF
-353 YYDQNGNNQKYSPK
+353 FYDQPGNNEKYSPK

-400 QAKSFMPQSYRVPT
+400 QAKAFMPQSYRVPT

-434 LDGIDFPVE
+434 VDGIDFPVE
-443 KMKADLLAFCDDCM
+443 KMKADLLAFCDECM
-457 LRIPTSS
+457 LRMPTSS
-464 FNAPHGNRAQD
+464 FNAPHGNREQD

-547 EAPLPGFL
+547 DAPLPGFL

-576 ADESYTDDMNSYASN
+576 ADESYTDDVNSYASN

-606 TIDAEMSK
+606 TIDANLSK

>member
-1 MRNLIANKC
+1 M
-10 NFFLAPSRGMSKRST
+10 
-25 ARRGKS
+25 
-31 KDARRAGKG
+31 
-40 LLFLSFLLS
+40 
-49 TSSCSLA
+49 
-56 QSIKVNQVG
+56 
-65 YYPSETKVAVIEPTV
+65 
-80 TAKSFVLKDAKGKKV
+80 
-95 WAGKAVRTSVSPF
+95 
-108 TQKVRQIVDFS
+108 DFS

-131 GKEEQKIV
+131 GKEQQKVV

-158 QRTGMPIEEKYAG
+158 QRTAMPIEEKYAG
-171 VYARPAAHP
+171 VYARPAAHM
-180 DNKVLVHETA
+180 DNKVVVHQSA

-237 ADKMNLVIPESGD
+237 ADKMNLVIPESED
-250 DVPDF
+250 AVPDY

-302 QKSTQASLDFAASLA
+302 QKSTQAALDFAASLA

-325 YPKYQSFAKEAVK
+325 YPKYQSFVKDAVK
-338 AAERAYAWAVKNPTF
+338 AAERAYAWAVKNPTA
-353 YYDQNGNNQKYSPK
+353 YYNQDANNQKYSPK
-367 VNTGMYDD
+367 VNTGTYGDMM
-375 KASADEFFWAATE
+375 AADEFFWAATE
-388 LYLTTKQNSYFE
+388 LYLTTKQNSYLE
-400 QAKSFMPQSYRVPT
+400 QAKAFMPQSYNVPT

-443 KMKADLLAFCDDCM
+443 KMKADLLAFCDDCL

-464 FNAPHGNRAQD
+464 FNAPHGNREQD
-475 FPWGSNSEMCAGQG
+475 FPWGSNSEKCAGQG

-562 QQDIANVTTYPSKA
+562 QQDIATVTTYTSKA

>member
-1 MRNLIANKC
+1 MKKIL
-10 NFFLAPSRGMSKRST
+10 LAASMLGAYAS
-25 ARRGKS
+25 A
-31 KDARRAGKG
+31 D
-40 LLFLSFLLS
+40 
-49 TSSCSLA
+49 A

-65 YYPSETKVAVIEPTV
+65 YYPSEIKVAVIEPTN
-80 TAKSFVLKDAKGKKV
+80 TAKAFILKDAKGKKV

-108 TQKVRQIVDFS
+108 TQKERQIVDFS
-119 TVKTPGTYTFVA
+119 SVKTPGTYTLFA
-131 GKEEQKIV
+131 GKEQQKVI
-139 IKDNAFADVAKAG
+139 IKDKAFADVAKAA

-158 QRTGMPIEEKYAG
+158 QRTAMPIEEKYAG
-171 VYARPAAHP
+171 VYARPAAHM
-180 DNKVLVHETA
+180 DNKVLVHASA

-196 AGTVISSPYGWYDA
+196 EGTVISSPYGWYDA

-224 GVLLQAYEINKAY
+224 GVLLQAYELNKAY
-237 ADKMNLVIPESGD
+237 VDNMNLAIPESED
-250 DVPDF
+250 AVPDY
-255 LDEVM
+255 LDEIM

-288 FEMPANCHQ
+288 FEMPANVSQ

-302 QKSTQASLDFAASLA
+302 QKSTQAALDFAATLA

-325 YPKYQSFAKEAVK
+325 YSKYQSFCKEAVK

-353 YYDQNGNNQKYSPK
+353 YYDQNGNNKKYSPK
-367 VNTGMYDD
+367 VNTGTYDD
-375 KASADEFFWAATE
+375 RDAADEFFWAATE
-388 LYLTTKQNSYFE
+388 LYLITKQNSYFE

-414 WGEVSGLGVQQWIN
+414 WGEVSGLGVQEWIN

-443 KMKADLLAFCDDCM
+443 KMKADLVSYCDDCM
-457 LRIPTSS
+457 LRMPTSC
-464 FNAPHGNRAQD
+464 FNAPHGNREKD
-475 FPWGSNSEMCAGQG
+475 FCWGSNSENCAGQG
-489 IALTYAYTLTKDHKY
+489 IALTYAYTLTKDKKY
-504 LSAAIADADY
+504 FDAAISDADY
-514 LLGRN
+514 LFGRN

-536 PHQRLSEADGI
+536 PHQRLSAADGI
-547 EAPLPGFL
+547 DAPLPGFL

-562 QQDIANVTTYPSKA
+562 QQDIANVTSYPSKA
-576 ADESYTDDMNSYASN
+576 ADESYTDDVNSYASN
-591 EIAINWNAYLVGLMM
+591 EIAINWNAYLVGLLV
-606 TIDAEMSK
+606 TIESELSK

>member
-1 MRNLIANKC
+1 MRNLITK
-10 NFFLAPSRGMSKRST
+10 
-25 ARRGKS
+25 KS
-31 KDARRAGKG
+31 NYSLPFMGRVWGGA
-40 LLFLSFLLS
+40 FLLLT
-49 TSSCSLA
+49 TSSCSIA

-80 TAKSFVLKDAKGKKV
+80 TAKSFTLKDAKGKKV

-119 TVKTPGTYTFVA
+119 SVKTPGTYTFVA

-139 IKDNAFADVAKAG
+139 IKDNAFADVAKAA

-171 VYARPAAHP
+171 VYARPAAHM
-180 DNKVLVHETA
+180 DDKVVVHETA

-210 GDFNKYIVNSGFTI
+210 GDFNKYIVNSGFTVA
-224 GVLLQAYEINKAY
+224 VLLQAYEINKAY
-237 ADKMNLVIPESGD
+237 ADKMNLVIPESED
-250 DVPDF
+250 AVPDF

-288 FEMPANCHQ
+288 FEMPVNCHQ

-338 AAERAYAWAVKNPTF
+338 AAERAYAWAVKNPTT
-353 YYDQNGNNQKYSPK
+353 YYNQDANNQKYSPK
-367 VNTGMYDD
+367 VNTGTYGDMM
-375 KASADEFFWAATE
+375 AADEFFWAATE

-457 LRIPTSS
+457 QRIPTSS
-464 FNAPHGNRAQD
+464 FNAPHGNRVQD

-562 QQDIANVTTYPSKA
+562 QQDIAQVSTYPSKA

-606 TIDAEMSK
+606 TIDAELSK

>member
-1 MRNLIANKC
+1 MRNLIAKKC
-10 NFFLAPSRGMSKRST
+10 NFFLAPSWG
-25 ARRGKS
+25 

-80 TAKSFVLKDAKGKKV
+80 TAKSFILKDAKGKKV

-119 TVKTPGTYTFVA
+119 SVKTPGTYTFVA
-131 GKEEQKIV
+131 GKEQQEV
-139 IKDNAFADVAKAG
+139 IIKNNAFADVAKAG

-190 ASPLRP
+190 ASPLHP

-338 AAERAYAWAVKNPTF
+338 AAERAYAWAVKNPTT
-353 YYDQNGNNQKYSPK
+353 YYNQDANNQKCSPK
-367 VNTGMYDD
+367 VNTGTYGDMM
-375 KASADEFFWAATE
+375 AADEFFWAATE

-434 LDGIDFPVE
+434 IDGIDFPVE

-464 FNAPHGNRAQD
+464 FNAPHGNREQD
-475 FPWGSNSEMCAGQG
+475 FPWGSNSEKCAGQG

-606 TIDAEMSK
+606 TIDAELSK

>member
-1 MRNLIANKC
+1 MRNLITKKGNYSLP
-10 NFFLAPSRGMSKRST
+10 FMGRVWGGVFLG
-25 ARRGKS
+25 
-31 KDARRAGKG
+31 
-40 LLFLSFLLS
+40 LLS
-49 TSSCSLA
+49 TSCTSA

-95 WAGKAVRTSVSPF
+95 WSGKAVRTSVSPF
-108 TQKVRQIVDFS
+108 TQKVRQVVDFS

-131 GKEEQKIV
+131 GKEEQKVV
-139 IKDNAFADVAKAG
+139 IKENAFADVAKAA

-158 QRTGMPIEEKYAG
+158 QRTGMPIEAKYAG
-171 VYARPAAHP
+171 AYARPAAHM
-180 DNKVLVHETA
+180 DDKVVVHPSA

-237 ADKMNLVIPESGD
+237 ADKMNLVIPESED
-250 DVPDF
+250 AVPDF

-288 FEMPANCHQ
+288 FEMPVNCHQ

-338 AAERAYAWAVKNPTF
+338 AAERAYAWAIKNPTF
-353 YYDQNGNNQKYSPK
+353 YYDQNGNNEKYSPK

-375 KASADEFFWAATE
+375 KAAADEFFWAATE

-400 QAKSFMPQSYRVPT
+400 QAKAFMPQSYRVPT

-434 LDGIDFPVE
+434 IDGIDFPVE

-464 FNAPHGNRAQD
+464 FNAPHGNRVQD

-547 EAPLPGFL
+547 DAPLPGFL

-606 TIDAEMSK
+606 TIDATLSK

>member
-1 MRNLIANKC
+1 MRNLITK
-10 NFFLAPSRGMSKRST
+10 
-25 ARRGKS
+25 KS
-31 KDARRAGKG
+31 NYSLPFMGRVWGG
-40 LLFLSFLLS
+40 VFCCLLS
-49 TSSCSLA
+49 SSSFA

-80 TAKSFVLKDAKGKKV
+80 TAKSFTLKDAKGKKV

-119 TVKTPGTYTFVA
+119 TVKTPGTYTLVA
-131 GKEEQKIV
+131 GKEQQEVV

-158 QRTGMPIEEKYAG
+158 QRTAMPIEEKYAG
-171 VYARPAAHP
+171 VYARPAAHM
-180 DNKVLVHETA
+180 DNKVVVHQSA

-224 GVLLQAYEINKAY
+224 GVLLQAYELNKAY
-237 ADKMNLVIPESGD
+237 ADKMNLVIPESED
-250 DVPDF
+250 AVPDF

-302 QKSTQASLDFAASLA
+302 QKSTQAALDFTASLA

-353 YYDQNGNNQKYSPK
+353 YYDQPGNNEKYSPK

-388 LYLTTKQNSYFE
+388 LYLTTKENSYFE

-434 LDGIDFPVE
+434 VDGIDFPVE
-443 KMKADLLAFCDDCM
+443 KMKADLLAFCDECM
-457 LRIPTSS
+457 LRMPTSS
-464 FNAPHGNRAQD
+464 FNAPHGNREQD

-504 LSAAIADADY
+504 LEAAISDADY

-547 EAPLPGFL
+547 DAPLPGFL

-576 ADESYTDDMNSYASN
+576 ADESYTDDVNSYASN

-606 TIDAEMSK
+606 TIDANLSK

>member
-1 MRNLIANKC
+1 MRNLITNKS
-10 NFFLAPSRGMSKRST
+10 NYS
-25 ARRGKS
+25 
-31 KDARRAGKG
+31 
-40 LLFLSFLLS
+40 LSFMGRVWGGVFFCLLS
-49 TSSCSLA
+49 TSSSSFA

-80 TAKSFVLKDAKGKKV
+80 TAKSFILKDAKGKKV

-108 TQKVRQIVDFS
+108 TQKVRQVVDFS

-131 GKEEQKIV
+131 GKEQQKVV

-158 QRTGMPIEEKYAG
+158 QRTAMPIEEKYAG
-171 VYARPAAHP
+171 VYARPAAHM
-180 DNKVLVHETA
+180 DNKVVVHQSA

-237 ADKMNLVIPESGD
+237 ADKMNLVIPESED
-250 DVPDF
+250 AVPDY

-325 YPKYQSFAKEAVK
+325 YPKYQSFVKDAVK
-338 AAERAYAWAVKNPTF
+338 AAERAYAWAVKNPTA
-353 YYDQNGNNQKYSPK
+353 YYNQDANNQKYSPK
-367 VNTGMYDD
+367 VNTGTYGDMM
-375 KASADEFFWAATE
+375 AADEFFWAATE
-388 LYLTTKQNSYFE
+388 LYLTTKQNSYLE
-400 QAKSFMPQSYRVPT
+400 QAKAFMPQSYNVPT

-443 KMKADLLAFCDDCM
+443 KMKADLLAFCDDCL

-464 FNAPHGNRAQD
+464 FNAPHGNREQD
-475 FPWGSNSEMCAGQG
+475 FPWGSNSEKCAGQG

-562 QQDIANVTTYPSKA
+562 QQDIATVTTYTSKA

>member
-1 MRNLIANKC
+1 MRNLITKKGNYSLP
-10 NFFLAPSRGMSKRST
+10 FMGRVWGGVFLG
-25 ARRGKS
+25 
-31 KDARRAGKG
+31 
-40 LLFLSFLLS
+40 LLS
-49 TSSCSLA
+49 TSCTSA

-95 WAGKAVRTSVSPF
+95 WSGKAVRTSVSPF
-108 TQKVRQIVDFS
+108 TQKVRQVVDFS
-119 TVKTPGTYTFVA
+119 TVKTPGIYTFVA
-131 GKEEQKIV
+131 GKEEQKVV
-139 IKDNAFADVAKAG
+139 IKENAFADVAKAA

-158 QRTGMPIEEKYAG
+158 QRTGMPIEAKYAG
-171 VYARPAAHP
+171 AYARPAAHM
-180 DNKVLVHETA
+180 DDKVVVHPSA

-237 ADKMNLVIPESGD
+237 ADKMNLVIPESED
-250 DVPDF
+250 AVPDF

-288 FEMPANCHQ
+288 FEMPVNCHQ

-457 LRIPTSS
+457 LRMPTSS
-464 FNAPHGNRAQD
+464 FNAPHGNRVQD

-547 EAPLPGFL
+547 DAPLPGFL

-606 TIDAEMSK
+606 TIDATLSK

>member
-1 MRNLIANKC
+1 MRNLITK
-10 NFFLAPSRGMSKRST
+10 
-25 ARRGKS
+25 KS
-31 KDARRAGKG
+31 NYSLPFMGRVWGG
-40 LLFLSFLLS
+40 VFLLLT
-49 TSSCSLA
+49 TSSCSIA

-80 TAKSFVLKDAKGKKV
+80 TAKSFTLKDAKGKKV

-139 IKDNAFADVAKAG
+139 IKDNAFADVAKAA

-171 VYARPAAHP
+171 VYARPAAHM
-180 DNKVLVHETA
+180 DDKVVVHETA

-210 GDFNKYIVNSGFTI
+210 GDFNKYIVNSGFTVA
-224 GVLLQAYEINKAY
+224 VLLQAYEINKAY
-237 ADKMNLVIPESGD
+237 ADKMNLVIPESED
-250 DVPDF
+250 AVPDF

-338 AAERAYAWAVKNPTF
+338 AAERAYAWAVKNPTT
-353 YYDQNGNNQKYSPK
+353 YYNQDANNQKYSPK
-367 VNTGMYDD
+367 VNTGTYGDMM
-375 KASADEFFWAATE
+375 AADEFFWAATE

-400 QAKSFMPQSYRVPT
+400 QAKSFMPQSYRVP
-414 WGEVSGLGVQQWIN
+414 GVQQWIN

-434 LDGIDFPVE
+434 IDGIDFPVE

-464 FNAPHGNRAQD
+464 FNAPHGNRVQD

-562 QQDIANVTTYPSKA
+562 QQDIAQVSTYPSKA

-606 TIDAEMSK
+606 TIDAELGK